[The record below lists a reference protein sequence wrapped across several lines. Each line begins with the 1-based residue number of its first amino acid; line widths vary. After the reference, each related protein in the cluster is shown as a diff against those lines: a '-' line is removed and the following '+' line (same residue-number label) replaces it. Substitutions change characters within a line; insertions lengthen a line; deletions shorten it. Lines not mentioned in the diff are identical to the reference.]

1 MILNVN
7 VIYVLLENGYVILY
21 NFMFSLNS
29 HPLWG
34 NPFIFPLLCTSLIH
48 HDHTVL
54 SQSKSNVS

>member
-48 HDHTVL
+48 HDHTV
-54 SQSKSNVS
+54 